1 MAGELAW
8 LIKDNLPC
16 KHLILSAE
24 ETFISFLETSIGSED
39 ILELEPMVS
48 YHRML
53 LHRLADIFGLM
64 HESVGEGD
72 YRHLILERCQ
82 DSSIPP
88 ILVSDILK
96 WQYGETQSPQ
106 ATCQLLKRKMTLQDL
121 QHKERTDQLPSI
133 SFEEREAAYLA
144 ARERIFSLSSSE
156 EIDEPK
162 EQLVPRPRTVPV
174 VAQRMIAHALGKRI
188 MVDSS
193 SEKPDVVKNTE
204 FQCADENMTD
214 KYLNPASSQIQRVAP
229 QPVKDSGTGEQ
240 TLATATKRMMAKYLN
255 IDALCTDRKSKD
267 KMLDT
272 KVPYMDAK
280 MERKNLGETSQDVG
294 TVPQTAKV
302 RLGHLPSTA
311 VKRTMNRNLKS
322 KILSMDDKMTD
333 KDANTRIPFIDEK
346 MTEKSLIDSSQV
358 TEVALQPA
366 KTTFEYK
373 PAAAAKRMFAQA
385 LGLPVANCPK
395 GASELTARLASGSN
409 NAADAESFLVGIPS
423 NKNACHVS
431 DSVEVVQER
440 STSLTSNLRPEEND
454 SGAEVEQPS
463 INKALSV
470 HPQNLSSM
478 TRMPN
483 AHIPRRAAQRLFA
496 QALGIQTVSSS
507 RIEGNLTRNSSFA
520 SSLSS
525 SSKGLRQGHK
535 TGSASDSEDSKD
547 SNVVNNVVISST
559 DMTISANNKSR
570 VYDTEIS
577 SHLSH
582 PYDENGKPDSDS
594 CETCRNIAPQRH
606 ISGASQKQMGEERL
620 CTRFVTFK
628 EKKSSLVNLGNTT
641 INSGRTKL
649 VNNSEPAKMENS
661 SRKLTRTSADES
673 SIIHL

>member
-24 ETFISFLETSIGSED
+24 DTFISFLETSIGSED

-64 HESVGEGD
+64 HESIGEGD
-72 YRHLILERCQ
+72 DRHLLLERCQ

-174 VAQRMIAHALGKRI
+174 VARRMIAHALGKRI

-193 SEKPDVVKNTE
+193 SEKSDVVKNTE
-204 FQCADENMTD
+204 CQCSDESMTD
-214 KYLNPASSQIQRVAP
+214 KCLNHASSQVQRGAP
-229 QPVKDSGTGEQ
+229 QPVKDSSEQ

-255 IDALCTDRKSKD
+255 IDAVCTDDKNKG

-280 MERKNLGETSQDVG
+280 MEHKNLGETSQGVV
-294 TVPQTAKV
+294 TATQTAKV

-311 VKRTMNRNLKS
+311 VKRTMSRNLKS
-322 KILSMDDKMTD
+322 EIPCMDDKMTD
-333 KDANTRIPFIDEK
+333 KDADTSIPFIDEK
-346 MTEKSLIDSSQV
+346 MTEKSLTDSSQV
-358 TEVALQPA
+358 ANMALQPA
-366 KTTFEYK
+366 KATFEYK

-385 LGLPVANCPK
+385 LGLPFANCPSK
-395 GASELTARLASGSN
+395 GASELTERLESVSN
-409 NAADAESFLVGIPS
+409 NAVDAERFHAGIPS

-454 SGAEVEQPS
+454 SRAEVEQPS
-463 INKALSV
+463 TSKTRRV
-470 HPQNLSSM
+470 RPQNLSSM

-483 AHIPRRAAQRLFA
+483 ADIPGRAAQRLFA
-496 QALGIQTVSSS
+496 QALGIQTVSST
-507 RIEGNLTRNSSFA
+507 RLEGNLTRNSSF
-520 SSLSS
+520 STSISS

-535 TGSASDSEDSKD
+535 SGSAADSGD
-547 SNVVNNVVISST
+547 SNIVNSVVVSST
-559 DMTISANNKSR
+559 DTTISANNKSR
-570 VYDTEIS
+570 VYDTEIN
-577 SHLSH
+577 SHLSQT
-582 PYDENGKPDSDS
+582 YNENGKPDLES
-594 CETCRNIAPQRH
+594 CETC
-606 ISGASQKQMGEERL
+606 
-620 CTRFVTFK
+620 K
-628 EKKSSLVNLGNTT
+628 EKNSSLVHLGNTT
-641 INSGRTKL
+641 LKSGRTSMEKKSGRTKL
-649 VNNSEPAKMENS
+649 VNNSGPAKMEDS
-661 SRKLTRTSADES
+661 SCKLSRTSADETT
-673 SIIHL
+673 IIHL